1 MSQRRVAVVGGGLA
15 GLAAGVAVRALGF
28 DATVF
33 EREHAVGGVA
43 QSELAEGWLF
53 ESGPCLASEPDAVV
67 REFLDG
73 AGAADCTLRAD
84 PVAAQRFVVR
94 DGVPVPVPHTV
105 SEFTSSPL
113 LSLAGRL
120 RLIKERFVPAH
131 RESGDE
137 SVDAFARRRFGDEV
151 ADRMFDP
158 LVASTSAGDPQVLLA
173 RYAFP
178 NTVGH
183 EQRSGS
189 GLQGNLR
196 ARMEQR
202 RRAKG
207 TPRGAWSGTLGMQQV
222 ARQLA
227 AHIADVRRGARVERV
242 SAHDGHVTVEVPGAA
257 PESFDGV
264 IVAVPVPALSQLALD
279 LPGGDKLEPV
289 SGIPHQSIVA
299 VSIGYRREHVR
310 HPLDGARLLVPSIE
324 RLALLSAVFPS
335 SIFPDRAPPE
345 HVLIT
350 AYLGGARR
358 PAAIDW
364 PDAELVATAHREL
377 ALLLGINGEPQIHRV
392 ARWRDALPQAVAGHS
407 RRLAAAD
414 IVEGAAGMVAFTGAW
429 RDGLS
434 VGEVLAGGVRAA
446 DRLAVRRGWRSVPTP
461 G

>member
-1 MSQRRVAVVGGGLA
+1 
-15 GLAAGVAVRALGF
+15 
-28 DATVF
+28 
-33 EREHAVGGVA
+33 
-43 QSELAEGWLF
+43 
-53 ESGPCLASEPDAVV
+53 PDAAI
-67 REFLDG
+67 REILDG

-94 DGVPVPVPHTV
+94 DGVPVPLPHTV
-105 SEFTSSPL
+105 AEFTASPL

-120 RLIKERFVPAH
+120 RLIKERFIPAH
-131 RESGDE
+131 RESSDE

-207 TPRGAWSGTLGMQQV
+207 KPREAWSGRSGMQQV

-227 AHIADVRRGARVERV
+227 AHIADIRTGARVERV
-242 SAHDGHVTVEVPGAA
+242 SGLDGRVSVEVNGAA
-257 PESFDGV
+257 AESFDGV
-264 IVAVPVPALSQLALD
+264 IVAVPVPALSQLSFD
-279 LPGGDKLEPV
+279 LPGAEKLDAV
-289 SGIPHQSIVA
+289 SGIPQRSIVA
-299 VSIGYRREHVR
+299 VSLGYRRQDVA
-310 HPLDGARLLVPSIE
+310 HPLDGGRMLVPSIE

-335 SIFPDRAPPE
+335 SIFPERAPMG

-358 PAAIDW
+358 PEAIDW
-364 PDAELVATAHREL
+364 PEAELVATAHGEL
-377 ALLLGINGEPQIHRV
+377 ALLLGISGEPRVHRV

-407 RRLAAAD
+407 RRFAAAD
-414 IVEGAAGMVAFTGAW
+414 SVEAAAGAVAFTGAW

-434 VGEVLAGGVRAA
+434 VAEVLAGGVHAA
-446 DRLAVRRGWRSVPTP
+446 DRLAVRREWRSVPTP

>member
-1 MSQRRVAVVGGGLA
+1 MSRRRVAVIGGGFA
-15 GLAAGVAVRALGF
+15 GLAAAAAARAMDL
-28 DATVF
+28 DVTVF
-33 EREHAVGGVA
+33 EREPDVGGVA
-43 QSELAEGWLF
+43 HTELVDGWLF
-53 ESGPCLASEPDAVV
+53 ESGPCLASEPDAGV
-67 REFLDG
+67 RELLDG
-73 AGAADCTLRAD
+73 ATDCTLRAD
-84 PVAAQRFVVR
+84 PIAAQRFVVR
-94 DGVPVPVPHTV
+94 NAVPVPVPHTV

-120 RLIKERFVPAH
+120 RLVKERFIPAQ
-131 RESGDE
+131 RESNDE

-178 NTVGH
+178 GTVGH
-183 EQRSGS
+183 ERRSGS

-207 TPRGAWSGTLGMQQV
+207 RPRGPWSGTSGMQQV

-227 AHIADVRRGARVERV
+227 SRVADIRTGARVDRV
-242 SAHDGHVTVEVPGAA
+242 GAQDGHASVQVHGAA
-257 PESFDGV
+257 AESFDGV
-264 IVAVPVPALSQLALD
+264 IVATPASALSQVAFD
-279 LPGGDKLEPV
+279 LPDAERLEQV
-289 SGIPHQSIVA
+289 SAIPHRSIVA
-299 VSIGYRREHVR
+299 VSIGYRREDVA

-324 RLALLSAVFPS
+324 RLALLSATFPS
-335 SIFPDRAPPE
+335 SIFPERAPAG

-358 PAAIDW
+358 PDAIDW
-364 PDAELVATAHREL
+364 PDHQLLEEAHREL
-377 ALLLGINGEPQIHRV
+377 ALVLGISGESRVHRV

-414 IVEGAAGMVAFTGAW
+414 IVESAAGVVAFTGAW

-434 VGEVLAGGVRAA
+434 VSEVLAGGVHAVE
-446 DRLAVRRGWRSVPTP
+446 RLAVRRGWRSVPTP